1 MSEIEIRSVSGDVV
15 GKATLDDALFG
26 AQVNVPVM
34 HQVVRAQLA
43 AARAGTHSTKRRG
56 EVRGGGKKPWRQKG
70 TGRARQ
76 GSTRAPHWVGGGVVF
91 GPKPR
96 DYEMKVP
103 KKMRALALRSALSDR
118 AKEGRIAVVDRLS
131 FETPKTKEAAAALK
145 ALGVDGKALIVLE
158 AVDMTI
164 GKSFRNLPLAHL
176 ITADQLNTHDILNN
190 DWLVF
195 TQPALDRLTE
205 RTKAVTAAGPPSPA
219 EDSRPSSETGDGPPP
234 AGSTEAAPEGDGG
247 ESS

>member
-1 MSEIEIRSVSGDVV
+1 MSEIDVRSTSGEVV

-43 AARAGTHSTKRRG
+43 AARAGTRATKRRG
-56 EVRGGGKKPWRQKG
+56 QVSGGGKKPWRQKG

-91 GPKPR
+91 GPQPK
-96 DYEMKVP
+96 DYSMKVNR
-103 KKMRALALRSALSDR
+103 KMRAVALRSALSDR
-118 AKEGRIAVVDRLS
+118 AREGRIAVVDA
-131 FETPKTKEAAAALK
+131 FGFDEPKTKAGVKALD
-145 ALGVDGKALIVLE
+145 ALGVSGKSLLVLE

-164 GKSFRNLPLAHL
+164 GKSFRNLGSVH
-176 ITADQLNTHDILNN
+176 IVTVGQLNTYDILNA

-195 TQPALDRLTE
+195 TKAALEQVGKASEKAAAEAGETE
-205 RTKAVTAAGPPSPA
+205 
-219 EDSRPSSETGDGPPP
+219 
-234 AGSTEAAPEGDGG
+234 
-247 ESS
+247 